1 MFDWSTVVWRKS
13 SFSDAGGNCV
23 EVASCGDVR
32 GLRDG
37 KLGKS
42 GPVLVLDASGFGAFL
57 NAVRAGRFD
66 R

>member
-1 MFDWSTVVWRKS
+1 MFDRSTTWRKS
-13 SFSDAGGNCV
+13 SYSTATGNCV
-23 EVASCGDVR
+23 EVASRGDVR

>member
-1 MFDWSTVVWRKS
+1 MFDWSTAVWRKS

-23 EVASCGDVR
+23 EVAFCGGVR

-37 KLGKS
+37 KLGAF
-42 GPVLVLDASGFGAFL
+42 GPVLVVGASGFGAFL
-57 NAVRAGRFD
+57 NAVRGGRFD